1 MAVWEGSGNVIAL
14 DVLRAMTREPDS
26 VAAFD
31 HEINLA
37 RGNNPVLDQH
47 LDRVRR
53 QLGELATMAPADAQ
67 LRARTVVEA
76 MALALQASLMVRH
89 SPAASSDAFIA
100 ARLGADR
107 GHEYGT
113 LPVGTDFAG
122 ILARA

>member
-1 MAVWEGSGNVIAL
+1 
-14 DVLRAMTREPDS
+14 MTREPDS